1 MSVFKGLYEYRELLK
16 TSIKKDIR
24 GKYKSSI
31 LGVIWSFLNPLLQ
44 LAVYAIVFPLIMK
57 SNIPNYTVFVCC
69 GLIPWTFFSTAISR
83 TSFVMI
89 ENANIIKKVYFP
101 REILPIS
108 IVTSG
113 LVNFLISCIIIFI
126 FLIFTGIGFS
136 KYLIF
141 FPLYVLIEYI
151 LILGFVFIL
160 SSVTVYLRDLE
171 HIIGVVIQ
179 ALFYATPIV
188 YSMSMIPKAFDW
200 VFKINPM
207 AYVIQGFRDTL
218 YYQTMPDL
226 QGLAIIAVF
235 SLVLLY
241 VGYRIFYR
249 LQKNFAEEL

>member
-1 MSVFKGLYEYRELLK
+1 MRAAA
-16 TSIKKDIR
+16 T
-24 GKYKSSI
+24 
-31 LGVIWSFLNPLLQ
+31 
-44 LAVYAIVFPLIMK
+44 
-57 SNIPNYTVFVCC
+57 
-69 GLIPWTFFSTAISR
+69 
-83 TSFVMI
+83 
-89 ENANIIKKVYFP
+89 
-101 REILPIS
+101 
-108 IVTSG
+108 
-113 LVNFLISCIIIFI
+113 
-126 FLIFTGIGFS
+126 S

-141 FPLYVLIEYI
+141 FPLYVLIEYL

-226 QGLAIIAVF
+226 HGLAIISVF
-235 SLVLLY
+235 SLILLY
-241 VGYRIFYR
+241 VGYKIFYR